1 MMIFQRLL
9 ICALLAGLGAGFTSS
24 AVQRWRVIPII
35 DAAEAYESA
44 PKPGVTAMVTQESSK
59 QAALPAEAQVQITNQ
74 VKAHEHASHDHDG
87 HAHDDSAW
95 EPKDGFER
103 TFWTV
108 VANVFTSFGF
118 ALILLPLIAWWD
130 HKRDGDAA
138 SIYTGLIWGAV
149 GWLCF
154 FLWPA
159 LGMRPELPGE
169 VGASLQNR
177 QAWWVFTVACA
188 SIGFASILTIRSQAR
203 WLGLILLILPFLVG
217 APKAGSTPFAGYS
230 IEIAA
235 QMEILATQFF
245 TATALANAAQW
256 LVLGAI
262 SGLLVPLLLRSVLS
276 QARHSN

>member
-9 ICALLAGLGAGFTSS
+9 ICALLAGLSAGFTSS
-24 AVQRWRVIPII
+24 AVQRWTVIPII
-35 DAAEAYESA
+35 NAAEAYESA
-44 PKPGVTAMVTQESSK
+44 HEASAKAVVTEETIK
-59 QAALPAEAQVQITNQ
+59 QAAPSVQAQLQITNQ
-74 VKAHEHASHDHDG
+74 VKSHDHASHDHDG
-87 HAHDDSAW
+87 HDHDDSAW
-95 EPKDGFER
+95 APEDGVER

-118 ALILLPLIAWWD
+118 ALILLPAIAWWD
-130 HKRDGDAA
+130 LKRDGNAA
-138 SIYTGLIWGAV
+138 TLYTGLMWGAV

-169 VGASLQNR
+169 VSAPLQSR
-177 QAWWVFTVACA
+177 QTWWVLTVACA
-188 SIGFASILTIRSQAR
+188 CIGFGFILTVRSQLR
-203 WLGLILLILPFLVG
+203 WLGLVFLALPFLIGV
-217 APKAGSTPFAGYS
+217 PKIAALPFSEYST
-230 IEIAA
+230 EIAM
-235 QMEILATQFF
+235 QMEILAKKFF

-262 SGLLVPLLLRSVLS
+262 SGLLVPLRLRSVLS

>member
-24 AVQRWRVIPII
+24 AVQRWSVIPII
-35 DAAEAYESA
+35 NAAEAYESA
-44 PKPGVTAMVTQESSK
+44 HEASAKAVVTKETIK
-59 QAALPAEAQVQITNQ
+59 QAAPPVQAQLQITNQ
-74 VKAHEHASHDHDG
+74 VKSHDHASHEHDG
-87 HAHDDSAW
+87 HDSAW
-95 EPKDGFER
+95 APEDGVER

-108 VANVFTSFGF
+108 VANVSTSFGF
-118 ALILLPLIAWWD
+118 ALILLPAIAWWD
-130 HKRDGDAA
+130 LKRDGNAA
-138 SIYTGLIWGAV
+138 TFYTGLIWGAV

-169 VGASLQNR
+169 VSASLQSR
-177 QAWWVFTVACA
+177 QTWWVLTVACA
-188 SIGFASILTIRSQAR
+188 CIGFGFILTVRSQLR
-203 WLGLILLILPFLVG
+203 WLGLVFLALPFLIGV
-217 APKAGSTPFAGYS
+217 PKIAALPFSEYST
-230 IEIAA
+230 EIAM
-235 QMEILATQFF
+235 QMEILAKKFF

-262 SGLLVPLLLRSVLS
+262 SGLLVPLRLRSVLS

>member
-9 ICALLAGLGAGFTSS
+9 ICALLAGLSAGFTSS
-24 AVQRWRVIPII
+24 VVQRWSVIPII
-35 DAAEAYESA
+35 NAAEAYESA
-44 PKPGVTAMVTQESSK
+44 HEASAKAVVTEETIK
-59 QAALPAEAQVQITNQ
+59 QAAPSVQAQLQITNQ
-74 VKAHEHASHDHDG
+74 VKSHDHASHEHDG
-87 HAHDDSAW
+87 HDHDDSAW
-95 EPKDGFER
+95 APEDGVER

-118 ALILLPLIAWWD
+118 ALILLPAIAWWD
-130 HKRDGDAA
+130 LKRDGNAA
-138 SIYTGLIWGAV
+138 TFYTGLIWGAV

-169 VGASLQNR
+169 VSAPLQSR
-177 QAWWVFTVACA
+177 QTWWVLTVACA
-188 SIGFASILTIRSQAR
+188 CIGFGLMLTIRSQLR
-203 WLGLILLILPFLVG
+203 WLGLVFLALPFLVG
-217 APKAGSTPFAGYS
+217 APK
-230 IEIAA
+230 IAA
-235 QMEILATQFF
+235 LPFSDYSTEISMQMEILATQFF

-262 SGLLVPLLLRSVLS
+262 SGLLVPLRLRSVLS

>member
-24 AVQRWRVIPII
+24 AVQRWSVIPII
-35 DAAEAYESA
+35 DTAEAYESA
-44 PKPGVTAMVTQESSK
+44 QKASAKAMVTEEPIK
-59 QAALPAEAQVQITNQ
+59 QTAPPAEAQVQITKQ
-74 VKAHEHASHDHDG
+74 VTAHDHASHEHGG

-103 TFWTV
+103 TVWTV

-130 HKRDGDAA
+130 LKRDGDAA
-138 SIYTGLIWGAV
+138 SIYTGLMWGAA

-177 QAWWVFTVACA
+177 QAWWVITVACA
-188 SIGFASILTIRSQAR
+188 CIGFSLILTIRSRSR
-203 WLGLILLILPFLVG
+203 WLGLIFLILPFLVG
-217 APKAGSTPFAGYS
+217 APKTGSPPFVAS
-230 IEIAA
+230 STEIAM
-235 QMEILATQFF
+235 QMEILANQFL

-256 LVLGAI
+256 LVLGAL
-262 SGLLVPLLLRSVLS
+262 SGVLVPLRLRSMLS
-276 QARHSN
+276 QARHGN

>member
-9 ICALLAGLGAGFTSS
+9 ICALLAGLSAGFTSS
-24 AVQRWRVIPII
+24 AVQRWTVIPII
-35 DAAEAYESA
+35 NAAEAYESA
-44 PKPGVTAMVTQESSK
+44 HEASAKAVVTEETIK
-59 QAALPAEAQVQITNQ
+59 QAAPSVQAQLQITNQ
-74 VKAHEHASHDHDG
+74 VKSHDHASHEHDG
-87 HAHDDSAW
+87 HDHDDSAW
-95 EPKDGFER
+95 APKDGVER

-118 ALILLPLIAWWD
+118 ALILLPAIAWWD
-130 HKRDGDAA
+130 LKRDGNAA
-138 SIYTGLIWGAV
+138 TLYTGLMWGAV

-169 VGASLQNR
+169 VSAPLQSR
-177 QAWWVFTVACA
+177 QTWWVLTVACA
-188 SIGFASILTIRSQAR
+188 CIGFGLMLTIRSQLR
-203 WLGLILLILPFLVG
+203 WLGLVFLALPFLVG
-217 APKAGSTPFAGYS
+217 APK
-230 IEIAA
+230 IAA
-235 QMEILATQFF
+235 LPFSDYSTEISMQMEILATQFF

-262 SGLLVPLLLRSVLS
+262 SGLLVPLRLRSVLS